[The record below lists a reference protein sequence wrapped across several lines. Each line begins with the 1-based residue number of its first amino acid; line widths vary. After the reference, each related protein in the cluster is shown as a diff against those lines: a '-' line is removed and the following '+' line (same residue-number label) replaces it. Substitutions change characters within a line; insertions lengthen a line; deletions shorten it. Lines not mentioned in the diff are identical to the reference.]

1 MFVTKIISLE
11 ICICLS
17 TQGEQWTQMTHN
29 LNQNLKIGGHLTF
42 QPITFLSESPLFDA
56 EILEAFEPLN
66 SGGWVSLNCESDEP
80 ICALTAQSHQ
90 CQIDIVNVP
99 LKVIHTKQ

>member
-1 MFVTKIISLE
+1 
-11 ICICLS
+11 
-17 TQGEQWTQMTHN
+17 MTHN

-42 QPITFLSESPLFDA
+42 QPITFQSESPLFDA

-80 ICALTAQSHQ
+80 ICALTAQSYQ
-90 CQIDIVNVP
+90 CQYPFEGNPRSTINFGN
-99 LKVIHTKQ
+99 KGWM